1 MIEKRKLPLIAFEVF
16 RDAVPRILTQ
26 LQRVEE
32 DASKAIVWVV
42 GLASTLLVLG
52 LSDAAR
58 VKQLLA
64 DDYKFAVACLLTAV
78 IVGVTYRILSLWVS
92 AIRTGL
98 LLRFENYLVGYRATL
113 DSHIPPKLSDSW
125 DVAEIV
131 RRLHVDF
138 GVDYD
143 FLRKYNTPIEECRD
157 AYKSQYELSARLDRS
172 QMETLKAAVAA
183 HNGLTAAE
191 AAALF
196 EPESGETLRKVHRK
210 AMIVRVLNVFN
221 ACFFATAGAAF
232 VTAMVYIAR
241 ALWRA

>member
-1 MIEKRKLPLIAFEVF
+1 MIEKRQLPLIAFEVF
-16 RDAVPRILTQ
+16 RDAVPRILAQ
-26 LQRVEE
+26 LQRIEE

-64 DDYKFAVACLLTAV
+64 DDYKLAVACLLTAV
-78 IVGVTYRILSLWVS
+78 IVGVTCRILSLWVG

-98 LLRFENYLVGYRATL
+98 LLRFENYLVGYRAAQ
-113 DSHIPPKLSDSW
+113 DSHIPAKLSDSW

-138 GVDYD
+138 GVDYEY
-143 FLRKYNTPIEECRD
+143 LLKYNTPIEECRN
-157 AYKSQYELSARLDRS
+157 AYRSEYERS
-172 QMETLKAAVAA
+172 SRFDQNQMESLKAAVAA
-183 HNGLTAAE
+183 HNGLTITE
-191 AAALF
+191 TAALF
-196 EPESGETLRKVHRK
+196 ESESGTALRKVHRK
-210 AMIVRVLNVFN
+210 ATFVRVLNAFN
-221 ACFFATAGAAF
+221 ACFFAITGAAF
-232 VTAMVYIAR
+232 VTAMVYVAR